1 MIDLKNVGQKQTN
14 LLRDAY
20 LNKKVAHSYLFVDPM
35 QKKGLNTAYW
45 LACLFNCLGE
55 NKPDGTCNNCQRI
68 LDGNHPDVFLV
79 KLEGKQTLSIDQIRP
94 LKEEL
99 AKSPVEGKRRFFIIE
114 NAEKLTLAA
123 SNALLNL
130 LEEPVAPV
138 VTILI
143 TNNENQILP
152 TVKSRTQILNFSDEK
167 IDSKRAQLLEYGLTD
182 EEIEDLGDTAKLE
195 EEIEDLGDT
204 AKLEE
209 ESKYLFQELLEQ
221 NDLALVR
228 VSQISSLATKP
239 ASQKFIFYQLKTLAM
254 KSLAAGEKLRKSAF
268 LLELLMT
275 CDKMRASNVSFHNT
289 LDYLVLSFER

>member
-1 MIDLKNVGQKQTN
+1 MIDLKNIGQKQAD

-35 QKKGLNTAYW
+35 QKKGINTAYW
-45 LACLFNCLGE
+45 LACLFNCVGE
-55 NKPDGTCNNCQRI
+55 DKPDGTCNNCQRI

-99 AKSPVEGKRRFFIIE
+99 AKSPVEGNRRFFIIE

-143 TNNENQILP
+143 TNNENKILP

-182 EEIEDLGDTAKLE
+182 EEIDDLGDTS
-195 EEIEDLGDT
+195 
-204 AKLEE
+204 KLEE
-209 ESKYLFQELLEQ
+209 ESKYLFQELLER

-228 VSQISSLATKP
+228 VNQISSLATKP
-239 ASQKFIFYQLKTLAM
+239 ASQKFVFYQLKTLAM
-254 KSLAAGEKLRKSAF
+254 KSLENGQKR
-268 LLELLMT
+268 
-275 CDKMRASNVSFHNT
+275 
-289 LDYLVLSFER
+289 